1 MKKLTAILMAAVL
14 LFLFAGCGSRDD
26 ANSLESL
33 IFDSIVTESETETEP
48 ATEPPETE
56 PPEPPT
62 VTASFIGCGDNI
74 VYAGTLWEAMAQ
86 ADGTDRAY
94 DFKPIYE
101 PVADIIKNADIS
113 YINQE
118 CVMDGGE
125 PAYYPMFNSPQEL
138 GVDLVDLGFDVVNIA
153 NNHMLDRGGDGLKS
167 TIEFWKDQDTVM
179 IGGNLDHDDYDDVE
193 IIERNGIRVALLS
206 YCEMTNGLTIGA
218 DYDVWI
224 PYLDREDI
232 KRQCDSVKDKC
243 DLILCSVH
251 WGQEYVFTPTE
262 EEKTWAKYMADCGVD
277 VIIGT
282 HPHVIQPI
290 EWIEGESGNKTLCVY
305 SLGNFMAMQAF
316 DYNMLGGIISFDIV
330 KKGEE
335 HAHVENVVF
344 IPTVYYFAQNWYGS
358 RVYKLSDF
366 TEDMAASHG
375 LINYGRTLKMSNL
388 EYYLHDTIADEFL
401 PEEFRN

>member
-26 ANSLESL
+26 ASSLESL

-179 IGGNLDHDDYDDVE
+179 IGGNLDHDDYE
-193 IIERNGIRVALLS
+193 IGRA
-206 YCEMTNGLTIGA
+206 
-218 DYDVWI
+218 
-224 PYLDREDI
+224 
-232 KRQCDSVKDKC
+232 SV
-243 DLILCSVH
+243 S
-251 WGQEYVFTPTE
+251 
-262 EEKTWAKYMADCGVD
+262 A
-277 VIIGT
+277 
-282 HPHVIQPI
+282 
-290 EWIEGESGNKTLCVY
+290 
-305 SLGNFMAMQAF
+305 
-316 DYNMLGGIISFDIV
+316 
-330 KKGEE
+330 
-335 HAHVENVVF
+335 
-344 IPTVYYFAQNWYGS
+344 
-358 RVYKLSDF
+358 
-366 TEDMAASHG
+366 
-375 LINYGRTLKMSNL
+375 
-388 EYYLHDTIADEFL
+388 
-401 PEEFRN
+401 

>member
-1 MKKLTAILMAAVL
+1 MKKFTAILLVAL
-14 LFLFAGCGSRDD
+14 SLFLLASCGSRNGE
-26 ANSLESL
+26 NSLESL
-33 IFDSIVTESETETEP
+33 IFNTIETESETQIETV
-48 ATEPPETE
+48 PPETE
-56 PPEPPT
+56 PPEPET
-62 VTASFIGCGDNI
+62 VKATFVGCGDNI
-74 VYAGTLWEAMAQ
+74 VYTGTLWEAQAQ
-86 ADGTDRAY
+86 AYTGTRAY
-94 DFKPIYE
+94 NFKPIYE
-101 PVADIIKNADIS
+101 PVADIIRDADIS

-138 GVDLVDLGFDVVNIA
+138 GYDLVELGFDVVNIA
-153 NNHMLDRGGDGLKS
+153 NNHMLDRGGAGLKS
-167 TIEFWKDQDTVM
+167 TIEFWKSLDTVM
-179 IGGNLDHDDYDDVE
+179 IGGNLDHDDYDSVE

-251 WGQEYVFTPTE
+251 WGEEYVFTPTE

-290 EWIEGESGNKTLCVY
+290 EWIEGEGGNKTLCVY

-316 DYNMLGGIISFDIV
+316 DYNMLGGIISFDIN
-330 KKGEE
+330 KKGDER
-335 HAHVENVVF
+335 AYVDNVVF

-366 TEDMAASHG
+366 TEEMAASHG
-375 LINYGRTLKMSNL
+375 LINYGRTLKRSNL

-401 PEEFRN
+401 PEEFIS